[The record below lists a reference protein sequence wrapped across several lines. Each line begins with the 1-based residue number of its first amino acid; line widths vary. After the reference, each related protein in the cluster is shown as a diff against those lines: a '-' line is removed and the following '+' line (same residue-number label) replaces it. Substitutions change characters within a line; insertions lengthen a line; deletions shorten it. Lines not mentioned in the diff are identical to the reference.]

1 MGSVWCDLI
10 NDPVGNLLVAVVLMA
25 ISGMPGLL
33 IRRPGV
39 GQRLAVVVT
48 LIATL
53 SGGAGVFRILAGA
66 AVSRYLVAWPLP
78 FDGCELAAD
87 HLSVLFL
94 MPLLLATA
102 CCALYG
108 RAYLPAEQH
117 PATEKRVT
125 LFLGLLSASMALV
138 LLARNGVLLL
148 LAWELMALS
157 SWMLLTTD
165 LRDAQVQRAGTVYL
179 LATHTGTMVLYLF
192 FSLLHTQTG
201 SFLFPADHSISS
213 QGGIAAVMLLAAL
226 IGFGAKAGIMPLHVW
241 LPGAHANAPSHVS
254 ALMSGI
260 MLKIGLYGILRAVS
274 FFQTVPLWFG
284 WLVLLLGGVSAVVGI
299 ALAASQRDL
308 KRLLACSSIE
318 NVGIIVL
325 GVGMALVGMATGNQ
339 LLMVFGLTGAFLHLI
354 NHALFKPLLFLG
366 SGVII
371 HATGTR
377 QIDQMGGLSRRL
389 PGIGLLF
396 LAGALA
402 ICGLPPFNGF
412 VGELFLYLAAFH
424 EGMHAPLPFMAFTA
438 PLLAVV
444 GGIAIITFVKLYGL
458 LFLGTPRRP
467 QSRHGHEEPA
477 AMLVPMVV
485 LAAFCLVGGIAAPLL
500 ARLVMPAVTAYSGL
514 GRSLVMELVA
524 PVPLLTVSI
533 MNAALLGGILLIW
546 LLWRQVVLRRPVAST
561 DTWGC
566 GFLAPTAR
574 MQYTGSAFAEL
585 SGNIFDKS
593 ATPSVRLAAL
603 QPLFAAP
610 SRFSPAATERMLDRL
625 LIPAM
630 TGVDWCFSWLRRMQN
645 GHLYLYM
652 LYIFITLFALM
663 VWSYL

>member
-1 MGSVWCDLI
+1 MGPAWLDCI
-10 NDPVGNLLVAVVLMA
+10 NDPVGSLVAAMVLLA
-25 ISGMPGLL
+25 FSGVPGLL
-33 IRRPGV
+33 IRQPGG
-39 GQRLAVVVT
+39 GQRFAVIVT
-48 LIATL
+48 LVATL
-53 SGGAGVFRILAGA
+53 LGSAGAVRILAGA
-66 AVSRYLVAWPLP
+66 GGSRYLVAWPLP
-78 FDGCELAAD
+78 FDRCELAAD
-87 HLSVLFL
+87 HLSALFL
-94 MPLLLATA
+94 LPLLLVTA

-157 SWMLLTTD
+157 SWMLLATN
-165 LRDAQVQRAGTVYL
+165 LRDRQVQRAGTVYL

-192 FSLLHTQTG
+192 FSLLQTRTG
-201 SFLFPADHSISS
+201 SFLFPVEHSISS
-213 QGGIAAVMLLAAL
+213 QGGIAVIMLLAAL
-226 IGFGAKAGIMPLHVW
+226 IGFGAKAGIMPLHIW

-260 MLKIGLYGILRAVS
+260 MLKVGLYGILRAVS
-274 FFQTVPLWFG
+274 FFQAVPLWFG
-284 WLVLLLGGVSAVVGI
+284 WLVLVLGGGSAVAGI
-299 ALAASQRDL
+299 ALASSQRDL

-318 NVGIIVL
+318 NIGIIVL
-325 GVGMALVGMATGNQ
+325 GLGIAFVGMASTNQ
-339 LLMVFGLTGAFLHLI
+339 LLIVFGLIGAFLHLV

-377 QIDQMGGLSRRL
+377 QIDQMGGLSRPL
-389 PGIGLLF
+389 PRTSLLF
-396 LAGALA
+396 LAGSLA

-412 VGELFLYLAAFH
+412 VGELFLYLAAFQ

-438 PLLAVV
+438 PLLALV
-444 GGIAIITFVKLYGL
+444 GGIAVITFVKLYGL
-458 LFLGTPRRP
+458 LFLGAPRTPEAA
-467 QSRHGHEEPA
+467 HGHEAPA
-477 AMLVPMVV
+477 AMLVPMAV
-485 LAAFCLVGGIAAPLL
+485 LAGFCLLGGLAAPLL
-500 ARLVMPAVTAYSGL
+500 ARLVMPVVSTYSGL
-514 GRSLVMELVA
+514 GQTLVMGLVA
-524 PVPLLTVSI
+524 PVPLRTVSI
-533 MNAALLGGILLIW
+533 MNGLLLGGILLIW
-546 LLWRQVVLRRPVAST
+546 LIWHQLVSHRPVASA

-585 SGNIFDKS
+585 SGSIFNTS
-593 ATPSVRLAAL
+593 AIPSVRLAAL

-610 SRFSPAATERMLDRL
+610 SLFCPALTERILDRL
-625 LIPAM
+625 LLPVM

-652 LYIFITLFALM
+652 LYIFVTLFALM
-663 VWSYL
+663 VWSYI

>member
-1 MGSVWCDLI
+1 MGPAWFDCI
-10 NDPVGNLLVAVVLMA
+10 TDPVGSLLFAVVLLA
-25 ISGMPGLL
+25 CSGMPGLL
-33 IRRPGV
+33 IRRPGA

-48 LIATL
+48 LIATML
-53 SGGAGVFRILAGA
+53 GSVGVVRILAGA
-66 AVSRYLVAWPLP
+66 VLHRYLVAWPLP
-78 FDGCELAAD
+78 FDRCELAAD
-87 HLSVLFL
+87 QLSALFL
-94 MPLLLATA
+94 LPLLLAAA
-102 CCALYG
+102 CCTLYG
-108 RAYLPAEQH
+108 RAYFPAEQH

-157 SWMLLTTD
+157 SWMLLVTN
-165 LRDAQVQRAGTVYL
+165 LRDNQVQRAATVYL

-192 FSLLHTQTG
+192 FSLLQTRTG
-201 SFLFPADHSISS
+201 SFLFPAEHSISS
-213 QGGIAAVMLLAAL
+213 QGCFAVVMLLAAL
-226 IGFGAKAGIMPLHVW
+226 IGFGAKAGIMPLHIW

-260 MLKIGLYGILRAVS
+260 MLKVGLYGILRAVS

-299 ALAASQRDL
+299 ALASSQRDL

-318 NVGIIVL
+318 NIGIIVL
-325 GVGMALVGMATGNQ
+325 GIGMALVGMATSNP

-354 NHALFKPLLFLG
+354 NHALFKQLLFLG

-377 QIDQMGGLSRRL
+377 QIDRMGGLSRLL
-389 PGIGLLF
+389 PRTSLLF
-396 LAGALA
+396 LTGSLA

-412 VGELFLYLAAFH
+412 VGELFLYLAAFQQ
-424 EGMHAPLPFMAFTA
+424 GMHAPLPFIAFTA

-444 GGIAIITFVKLYGL
+444 GGIAVITFVKLYGL
-458 LFLGTPRRP
+458 VFLGGARTPEAV
-467 QSRHGHEEPA
+467 HGHEAPV
-477 AMLVPMVV
+477 AMLVPMAV
-485 LAAFCLVGGIAAPLL
+485 LAAFCLLGGVAAPLL
-500 ARLVMPAVTAYSGL
+500 ARLVIPVVGAYSGL
-514 GRSLVMELVA
+514 GRSLVTELVA
-524 PVPLLTVSI
+524 AVPLFKISI
-533 MNAALLGGILLIW
+533 MNAALLAGGLLIW
-546 LLWRQVVLRRPVAST
+546 LIWQQLVVRRPVAAA

-566 GFLAPTAR
+566 GFLAPTTR

-585 SGNIFDKS
+585 SGNIFDKP
-593 ATPSVRLAAL
+593 ATPAVRLAAL

-610 SRFSPAATERMLDRL
+610 SRLYLVSTERILDRL

-652 LYIFITLFALM
+652 LYIFVTLFALM